1 MTRLLFIAESF
12 PPDPNGSA
20 RSASRLV
27 QSLRT
32 LGLEVDVFAWSADL
46 LPGAVQRREGLYRM
60 GGHPTWEPTLRD
72 TLAQLDDL
80 HHTQPYDAVWGH
92 CLNPAGFVATW
103 FGQLRGL
110 PNVVSARGPDFEREL
125 PGDFARLRWTL
136 ERATVVTAVSQ
147 VLAHTIKTL
156 VGRQDVM
163 VIRSAVDPRLFAPG
177 APEAGLRKAL
187 GIAPEEVVL
196 GFAGE
201 LREQKGQQF
210 VLQALTR
217 LRQDVPAC
225 LLLLGTVQPES
236 AAVAYAAAHP
246 KDALRVIVTGHLAE
260 ARLMARYLR
269 LCDVLVLPSLVEGLP
284 NVLLEAM
291 ACGVGCIT
299 SDVGGLPEV
308 IEHGKTGFILP
319 RQQLGELGEAVM
331 AWLDLD
337 PKEQSAIQLAGRQRI
352 LTDYSLAAEH
362 LRLWAVLDRLLPVGS
377 DRA

>member
-1 MTRLLFIAESF
+1 MARLLFIAESF

-32 LGLEVDVFAWSADL
+32 LGLDVDVFAWSADL
-46 LPGAVQRREGLYRM
+46 APGAVQRREGLYRM
-60 GGHPTWEPTLRD
+60 GSHPTWDQTLRD
-72 TLAQLDDL
+72 TLAQLDEL
-80 HHTQPYDAVWGH
+80 HQSQPYAAVWGH

-147 VLAHTIKTL
+147 ALARSIKTL
-156 VGRQDVM
+156 VWRDDVM
-163 VIRSAVDPRLFAPG
+163 VIRSAVDPGLFTPAP
-177 APEAGLRKAL
+177 AEPGLRKVL
-187 GIAPEEVVL
+187 GIQPEEVVL

-201 LREQKGQQF
+201 LRAQKGQQF
-210 VLQALTR
+210 LLQALTR
-217 LRQDVPAC
+217 VRRDVPAC
-225 LLLLGTVQPES
+225 LLLLGT
-236 AAVAYAAAHP
+236 AVEPVLPTYAAQFP

-260 ARLMARYLR
+260 ARLVARYLR
-269 LCDVLVLPSLVEGLP
+269 LCDVLLLPSLAEGLP

-291 ACGVGCIT
+291 ACGLGCIA
-299 SDVGGLPEV
+299 SDAGGLPEV
-308 IEHGKTGFILP
+308 LDHGKTGFILP
-319 RQQLGELGEAVM
+319 RHRLGELGEAVL

-337 PKEQSAIQLAGRQRI
+337 DAEQAAVQRAARQRI
-352 LTDYSLAAEH
+352 VTDYSLAAEH
-362 LRLWAVLDRLLPVGS
+362 LQLWAVLDRLLPV
-377 DRA
+377 AAACA